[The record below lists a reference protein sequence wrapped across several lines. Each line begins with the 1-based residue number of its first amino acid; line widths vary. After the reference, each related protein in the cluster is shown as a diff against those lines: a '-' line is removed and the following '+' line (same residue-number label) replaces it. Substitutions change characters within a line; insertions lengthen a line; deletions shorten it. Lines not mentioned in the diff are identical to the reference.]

1 MEVKDSWVE
10 VLGILLVLIFIA
22 RMRLASSTRAPM
34 DTPVIQL
41 ENGMADKGC
50 QSVWL
55 VMMPAIRLVTL
66 YDATFVENVED
77 ERGKEFFLMQ
87 LAINTCVK

>member
-1 MEVKDSWVE
+1 
-10 VLGILLVLIFIA
+10 
-22 RMRLASSTRAPM
+22 
-34 DTPVIQL
+34 
-41 ENGMADKGC
+41 
-50 QSVWL
+50 
-55 VMMPAIRLVTL
+55 MPAIRLVTL